1 MTTQLSTRLRN
12 AMANQIEAI
21 IGASPRLRI
30 LSGSPPANPAAAQ
43 TGTLLADIALP
54 SDWLTAAANG
64 AVAMVGTWQDPAAD
78 ASGYATYFRILDNS
92 LANVDYQGL
101 CSQTWAGSTAYVVGQ
116 QVNNGGN
123 VYRCTTAG
131 TSAASGG
138 PAGTGTGISDGT
150 AVWAYVGTVG
160 MVLDNTN
167 IAAGQQVTVNSFSY
181 TRGNA

>member
-21 IGASPRLRI
+21 LGASPKLRI
-30 LSGSPPANPAAAQ
+30 LTGTPPANPAAAQ
-43 TGTLLADIALP
+43 TGTLLAELTLP

-64 AVAMVGTWQDPAAD
+64 TVSMSGSWQDLAAD
-78 ASGYATYFRILDNS
+78 AAGYATYFRILDNAG
-92 LANVDYQGL
+92 ANVDYQAL
-101 CSQTWAGSTAYVVGQ
+101 CSQAWAASTAYVVGQ

-131 TSAASGG
+131 TSAGSGG
-138 PAGTGTGISDGT
+138 PSGTGTGITDGS
-150 AVWAYVGTVG
+150 AVWSFVGTVG